1 MSWIWNYCSGIGVG
15 GVCLGRETGNA
26 QSLITVVQH
35 VLRPYDQLYRY
46 GGEEFLICMPNTTLE
61 QAEHVAERIRS
72 MVAEQQI
79 IYDKEGNTLQV
90 TASIGVTS
98 LDPAYSVDD
107 AINKVDEA
115 MYEAKS
121 IFKYKS
127 RLMYMKT
134 K

>member
-1 MSWIWNYCSGIGVG
+1 MLWQNEANNLDLDHFKQVNDNYGHSVG
-15 GVCLGRETGNA
+15 DEVLIKTVACL
-26 QSLITVVQH
+26 QH

-61 QAEHVAERIRS
+61 QVEHVAERIRS

-90 TASIGVTS
+90 TASICVTS

-107 AINKVDEA
+107 AKQGG
-115 MYEAKS
+115 
-121 IFKYKS
+121 
-127 RLMYMKT
+127 
-134 K
+134 